1 MKHCPY
7 CGKELPEEMQFCPY
21 CMKKLIAEQPVAGM
35 PVKKR
40 LLGWPIIVGGI
51 VVLAVVCAL
60 VIGLLPNLSQ
70 DAPAAGSTTTFAAT
84 TTQLR
89 VRLSDRLLSAKEYSE
104 EIKKLHPETASYK
117 LASDTDGDMIYTNT
131 GLPSNYS
138 GAYLTTTAGVYN
150 FVKKSGSSQYV
161 INYTPSLDALTVT
174 VPSGM
179 GTIRDAIA
187 DATAML
193 KNYPGGLTAEE
204 LYEKFQTEGER
215 VTEYANPYTEY
226 GDTIHGVKYHILKT
240 STHVAVRLEFTM
252 SYFYTVTEP
261 TNGTVGGSSST
272 EAGGTTAVTGGT
284 ITEPQNGAVGSGN
297 TTVAKGNTTTM
308 KGNTTTTKENA
319 TKTKGKATTTKR
331 SATTKAT
338 NSTSAQGGA
347 VDQCAAGHTWQAIT
361 ETVEHDEVGHYEQA
375 VTGYNTVTT
384 YKCAVCYDTFESLSA
399 YYMHFEEHEN
409 SSDPL
414 VGILR
419 ERYETSTRKE
429 PVYGQKWVVDKKA
442 YTEQVVVGYRCG
454 VCGTTQ

>member
-21 CMKKLIAEQPVAGM
+21 CMKKLIAEQPVAGTA
-35 PVKKR
+35 VKKR
-40 LLGWPIIVGGI
+40 LPGWPIIVGG
-51 VVLAVVCAL
+51 VAVLVVVCAL
-60 VIGLLPNLSQ
+60 VMGLLPNLSQ
-70 DAPAAGSTTTFAAT
+70 DTPVGGTTTMFAAK

-89 VRLSDRLLSAKEYSE
+89 IKLSDRLLSAKEYSE
-104 EIKKLHPETASYK
+104 EIKKLHPEVASYT
-117 LASDTDGDMIYTNT
+117 LASETNGDMIYTNT
-131 GLPSNYS
+131 GSPSAYS
-138 GAYLTTTAGVYN
+138 GAYLTTADGVYN
-150 FVKKSGSSQYV
+150 FVKKSGNSQYV
-161 INYTPSLDALTVT
+161 INYTPSLDVLVVT

-179 GTIRDAIA
+179 GTIQDAIA
-187 DATAML
+187 DATAMI

-240 STHVAVRLEFTM
+240 STHVAVRLEFRM
-252 SYFYTVTEP
+252 SYTYTVTEP
-261 TNGTVGGSSST
+261 TNDTVSSGNST
-272 EAGGTTAVTGGT
+272 EAGGTTVATGDT
-284 ITEPQNGAVGSGN
+284 TTEPQNGAVGN
-297 TTVAKGNTTTM
+297 
-308 KGNTTTTKENA
+308 GNTTTTKEDA

-331 SATTKAT
+331 NTTTKAT
-338 NSTSAQGGA
+338 NSTFGQGGA
-347 VDQCAAGHTWQAIT
+347 IDRCAAGHTWQAIT

-375 VTGYNTVTT
+375 VTGYHTVTT
-384 YKCAVCYDTFESLSA
+384 YKCAVCYHTFESLSA
-399 YYMHFEEHEN
+399 YYTHFEEHAN

-429 PVYGQKWVVDKKA
+429 PIYGQKWVVDKKA